1 MEPDRLV
8 LQMHYSYG
16 QLRKESS
23 ELFSNLM
30 EMKNTM
36 NCISAAV
43 SGTFNTLNG
52 C

>member
-16 QLRKESS
+16 QVRKESS